1 MEIAWR
7 KSASNMKKEKNT
19 AKLLTAPCHHHQILF
34 PSPHPFHLP
43 CHHGSYFRSAFCLL
57 WQGYCCFSGGR
68 TRTHSSTTETGCWWL
83 IFFSVVASRIPSS
96 PLQPLH
102 HYTLIQNMHFIA
114 IFIGPGENSGC
125 NTEVPD
131 RKGVAPRTAAT
142 LYAFWCIG
150 VCVHI
155 LAFQWNGGQCV

>member
-19 AKLLTAPCHHHQILF
+19 AKLPTAPCHHHQILF

-57 WQGYCCFSGGR
+57 WQGYCCFSGSR

-83 IFFSVVASRIPSS
+83 IFFFCCCESYSLLSAAVHHTITPWYKICIS
-96 PLQPLH
+96 LQFLLARGK
-102 HYTLIQNMHFIA
+102 TQ
-114 IFIGPGENSGC
+114 GV
-125 NTEVPD
+125 TEAPD

-155 LAFQWNGGQCV
+155 LAFQWIGGQCV